1 MLGFEPRE
9 AIQRICGLPYAHRMG
24 KHLAHNLAII
34 GRVLHHMMCY
44 IFLPRGGYR
53 DKVAYYKA
61 FLIDSI
67 LTRRWIHLG
76 YLMMMHM
83 IACCKNTTCVLP
95 YSRFLT
101 KVFKDANIDLSRE
114 TNFEVSSTYDTYD
127 DYSVGMMKFKK
138 APDGSWVRKAEREPT
153 QTLEQGQAHPGVE
166 KEVEIREME
175 GGVDPQSGYQ

>member
-1 MLGFEPRE
+1 
-9 AIQRICGLPYAHRMG
+9 
-24 KHLAHNLAII
+24 
-34 GRVLHHMMCY
+34 
-44 IFLPRGGYR
+44 
-53 DKVAYYKA
+53 
-61 FLIDSI
+61 
-67 LTRRWIHLG
+67 
-76 YLMMMHM
+76 MMHM

-138 APDGSWVRKAEREPT
+138 APDGSWVRKAEREPK

-175 GGVDPQSGYQ
+175 SGVDPQSGYQ